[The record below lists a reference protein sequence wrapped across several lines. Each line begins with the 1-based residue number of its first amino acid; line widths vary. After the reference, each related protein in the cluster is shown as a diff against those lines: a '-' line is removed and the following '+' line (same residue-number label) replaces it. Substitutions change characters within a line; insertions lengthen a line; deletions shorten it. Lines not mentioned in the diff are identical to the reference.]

1 LKKKEKK
8 IEKYIGQ
15 IKELVKEC
23 KRDAPPNFN
32 TYFIDSDMEEL
43 DPESIEECKRLL
55 GWVSSLEPLDTS
67 KAKEVDDK
75 IKSTEKEEREIEG
88 PSRWKKNIEYR

>member
-1 LKKKEKK
+1 MRKKFESKK
-8 IEKYIGQ
+8 GKKMEKYIGQ

-23 KRDAPPNFN
+23 KRKSPKNFN
-32 TYFIDSDMEEL
+32 TYFIDSDMEEI

-55 GWVSSLEPLDTS
+55 GWVSSLSPLDTS

-75 IKSTEKEEREIEG
+75 IKKVKKEVREIEG
-88 PSRWKKNIEYR
+88 P